1 MKRSIGTKV
10 LSVLIILGVIFGLG
24 IVANVAALQ
33 TIDGYN
39 KQLVNVYL
47 KMENMEGE
55 LDAGFQ
61 EVQLYANLVYTKR
74 GTNQQETM
82 KTDFETALADFNG
95 SMEQLTQLTSQTG
108 DKQLIAACESLASA
122 AGSFS
127 EYMGQILTAVKSGD
141 YDTAGPLIDNILSY
155 REPVVNAFNT
165 YNEMSVASVTT
176 LGNRS
181 TLKIEGTITF
191 DFMFVAL
198 FVLVFVIAVVVVR
211 RTIAGPAKRSEKIL
225 KDIVE
230 KIEQNEGD
238 LTERIPVTSS
248 DEIGQMSAGI
258 NGFIEQLQNIMQKL
272 REESLNLNGSVEAVM
287 REIDESN
294 ESASNVSAAMEQMS
308 ASLEEISA
316 TLGSIVNGS
325 GEVMSDIERMND
337 RMGDGVELVRQI
349 KNRAGDMHRS
359 TAESKASAVQVIA
372 DIRGKLQAALEES
385 RSVEKINDL
394 TGDILSITSQTNLLS
409 LNASIEA
416 ARAGEAGRGFAVV
429 ADEIRVL
436 ADNSA
441 DTAGNIQNIS
451 NQVTGAVERLAKNAE
466 EMLRF
471 IDEKVMK
478 DYDGFVD
485 IVEQYEQDADSV
497 DEILDEF
504 AQNTA
509 QISGTMERMSDG
521 LNGIATAVDESAKG
535 VTNVAESAVSLVDAI
550 TQIHQATE
558 TNQEISTKLSGEVGR
573 FKNV

>member
-1 MKRSIGTKV
+1 
-10 LSVLIILGVIFGLG
+10 
-24 IVANVAALQ
+24 
-33 TIDGYN
+33 
-39 KQLVNVYL
+39 
-47 KMENMEGE
+47 
-55 LDAGFQ
+55 
-61 EVQLYANLVYTKR
+61 
-74 GTNQQETM
+74 M

-409 LNASIEA
+409 LNASIKA

-485 IVEQYEQDADSV
+485 IVYQYEQDADSV

>member
-558 TNQEISTKLSGEVGR
+558 TNQEISSKLSGEVGR